1 MSWVYRA
8 QVIKTKLKDES
19 ALFDLDT
26 DEKFC
31 SITIEHS
38 GEYAVNPAVG
48 FRQMYPFP
56 EYMEFSKTSVAIAPL
71 VSPLISQSPF

>member
-1 MSWVYRA
+1 VSWVYRA

-26 DEKFC
+26 DEKVC

-48 FRQMYPFP
+48 SRQMYPFP

-71 VSPLISQSPF
+71 PFPLISQSPF

>member
-1 MSWVYRA
+1 MGWVYRA

-19 ALFDLDT
+19 ALFYLDT
-26 DEKFC
+26 AENFC

-48 FRQMYPFP
+48 FRQIYPFP
-56 EYMEFSKTSVAIAPL
+56 EYMEFSKTSAAIALPSYFP
-71 VSPLISQSPF
+71 SPLLAT